1 MKKLALALLFC
12 GVSAFAS
19 SVTYSTSGAFSGT
32 DASGAGLSNGSATI
46 TYTPQSSITVSTP
59 TGINIGS
66 LVVAGGSGT
75 FSNDNFTLT
84 VWQTSPSSGSQNTS
98 TTISGSVS
106 GNSNNIVVTF
116 APSSFSIGQIT
127 YTLQNSTY
135 FLVAPNT
142 NSNTPGVTSLQANV
156 VAPEPASLGL
166 IGASLM
172 GLGMAF
178 RRRFAK

>member
-12 GVSAFAS
+12 GVSAFAG

-32 DASGAGLSNGSATI
+32 DASGSGLANGSATI
-46 TYTPQSSITVSTP
+46 TYNPQSSITVSTP

-75 FSNDNFTLT
+75 FSGDTFALT
-84 VWQTSPSSGSQNTS
+84 IWQTSPSTGNSTTS

-106 GNSNNIVVTF
+106 GNSNNILVSF
-116 APSSFSIGQIT
+116 SPASFSIGSIT

-142 NSNTPGVTSLQANV
+142 NSGVTSLQANV

>member
-12 GVSAFAS
+12 GASAFAA
-19 SVTYSTSGAFSGT
+19 SVTYSTSGAFTGT
-32 DASGAGLSNGSATI
+32 DASGSGLANGTATI
-46 TYTPQSSITVSTP
+46 AYTPQSSITVSTP

-66 LVVAGGSGT
+66 LVVTGGSGT
-75 FSNDNFTLT
+75 FTNDNFVLT
-84 VWQTSPSSGSQNTS
+84 IWQTSPSSGSGNTS
-98 TTISGSVS
+98 TSISGSVS

-116 APSSFSIGQIT
+116 APSSFSIGQIS

-142 NSNTPGVTSLQANV
+142 NTNTAGVTSLQAQV

-172 GLGMAF
+172 GLGLAF
-178 RRRFAK
+178 RRRFVK